1 MKTFKWWQAIFTI
14 CAILSVCPA
23 CNNDEPSM
31 DNEIG
36 ANDNVPDPAGTIQ
49 LSMRDQDSG
58 DTSIDNISINNE
70 NFSGWNTS
78 FTSLGAVRGLGNVAY
93 IPASGWASQVAVVPG
108 EGYVAY
114 DSSTEQFYRIYVLD
128 YIVSTT
134 GGIIGADVKYQT
146 PFKGK
151 DEAISLTTNSLSFSE
166 YGGIQEL
173 IFNNSSII
181 PFKIEVNMP
190 NCTVSK
196 VSTQDQPFLSNGISI
211 DLYNYNESP
220 ESIKGSITLTTL
232 YGKKNTIDIIQAG
245 QGPYIGTPTDL
256 ISVSLEEQVK
266 YIDITSNIPFE
277 DLTVDCPDEWCK
289 AELIN
294 NTPLLQAQ
302 SRKVKFIGDKEVSP
316 TRSSESG
323 NSASSYQL
331 KLSIDKNEGSQ
342 TRNTK
347 VTIRVKDKT
356 LSHSLQI
363 IQEGFVPIFE
373 IRTNK
378 IGFDK
383 NAGSRTITINTN
395 VNDWEAQSSADWCTL
410 TKIGN
415 QIMIN
420 VTDATEDRTATVM
433 FKDFSPTIT
442 VRQSKYAVGDTFNE
456 NGIEGTVGYIGDE
469 ARLIYK
475 QVSDNKGVAWSTER
489 VITGADSDTDG
500 EYNMSVIKKIPFWQD
515 AYPAFLLCEQ
525 LNINGVTGWYLPAT
539 DELSILPENISS
551 NCWSSTEYNE
561 PYYMDRYAYRREKF
575 KDYKDS
581 KNKVLAV
588 HKF

>member
-49 LSMRDQDSG
+49 LAMRDQDNG
-58 DTSIDNISINNE
+58 GTSLNYISINNE

-93 IPASGWASQVAVVPG
+93 IPASGWASEVAVVPG

-114 DSSTEQFYRIYVLD
+114 DSAKDQFYRIYVLD

-196 VSTQDQPFLSNGISI
+196 VSTQDQSFLPNGISI

-232 YGKKNTIDIIQAG
+232 YGKKTTIDIIQAG
-245 QGPYIGTPTDL
+245 QGPYIGTSMEL
-256 ISVSLEEQVK
+256 IDVSFEEQVK

-277 DLTVDCPDEWCK
+277 DLTIDCPDEWCK

-316 TRSSESG
+316 TRSSESI

-342 TRNTK
+342 TRNTE
-347 VTIRVKDKT
+347 VTIKAKDKT
-356 LSHSLQI
+356 LSQSLQI

-395 VNDWEAQSSADWCTL
+395 INDWEAQSSADWCSFN
-410 TKIGN
+410 KVGN
-415 QIMIN
+415 QINIR
-420 VTDATEDRTATVM
+420 VTSTTEERTATIS
-433 FKDFSPTIT
+433 FPGFDTKIT
-442 VRQSKYAVGDTFNE
+442 VLQSKYAVGDTFNE

-475 QVSDNKGVAWSTER
+475 QVSDNKGVAWSTEK
-489 VITGADSDTDG
+489 VITEANSRTDG
-500 EYNMSVIKKIPFWQD
+500 EYNMSMIKKIPFWQD
-515 AYPAFLLCEQ
+515 FYPAFLLCEQ
-525 LNINGVTGWYLPAT
+525 LNTNGVTGWYLPAVE
-539 DELSILPENISS
+539 ELTLCGFNYNS
-551 NCWSSTEYNE
+551 NWSSTEYDESYALSGNE
-561 PYYMDRYAYRREKF
+561 YKYSKQTSKTIYAF
-575 KDYKDS
+575 
-581 KNKVLAV
+581 